1 MCVSFK
7 CRGCG
12 VGSWLG
18 AVINVFGILYNG
30 MRVAFP
36 PRGTISSKV
45 EGPCCVNC
53 FSASPG
59 SSWRLVPRARLV
71 SAHLCGARYQAKWR
85 GHFGLIVFM
94 LPGSSWEVV
103 ISAFR
108 NK

>member
-1 MCVSFK
+1 MKCVSPFLREARFQAK
-7 CRGCG
+7 WRDHFELI
-12 VGSWLG
+12 V
-18 AVINVFGILYNG
+18 
-30 MRVAFP
+30 
-36 PRGTISSKV
+36 
-45 EGPCCVNC
+45 
-53 FSASPG
+53 FSAIPG